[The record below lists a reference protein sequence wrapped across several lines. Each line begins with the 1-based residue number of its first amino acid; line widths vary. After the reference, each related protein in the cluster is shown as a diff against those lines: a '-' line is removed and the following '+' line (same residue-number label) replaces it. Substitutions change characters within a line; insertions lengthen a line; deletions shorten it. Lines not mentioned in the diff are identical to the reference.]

1 MIWLNFLHFYQP
13 ANAPD
18 YTIAKALDK
27 SYWRLLRLMEEHPN
41 LRMTWNVSGCLLERL
56 DKEKDFLAR
65 LKFLVKKGRVEL
77 TGSAAYHGL
86 LPLLPETEVVRQ
98 IKEQEKI
105 LRRHF
110 GSGFKPAGFFL
121 PEMAYSSAVAKL
133 VKRLGYSWLIVD
145 EIAYRG
151 DLRKRPDFSAQ
162 FIDQASGLKV
172 IFRNRQ
178 QSAAYPP
185 DQILSVLKQESRST
199 SARAVE
205 SLYISAT
212 DAELYGLRHED
223 PTAELE
229 QLAKKRNLK
238 TMTMSAWLKSKR
250 KQPVRGELQAASWES
265 TTVELKTGR
274 PYFLWQDK
282 NNKIQ
287 VDLWRLARLALSLED
302 RFKKDKNFYWYRW
315 HLVRGLASCTFWWAS
330 ARDFSKIFGPYAWSP
345 DEIDRGLEDMI
356 RSIRSLSAPTS
367 KKYKLEGEKYY
378 LKIKKNIWR
387 EHWRK
392 RWQKII

>member
-13 ANAPD
+13 ANADD
-18 YTIAKALDK
+18 YTIRKALDK
-27 SYWRLLRLMEEHPN
+27 SYWRLLRLMEEHPS
-41 LRMTWNVSGCLLERL
+41 LRMTWNVSGCLLDRL
-56 DKEKDFLAR
+56 EGEKDFLAR

-86 LPLLPETEVVRQ
+86 LPLLPQVEVMRQ
-98 IKEQEKI
+98 IKENEKI

-110 GSGFKPAGFFL
+110 GNNFKPTGFFL
-121 PEMAYSSAVAKL
+121 PEMAYSTEVAKL
-133 VKRLGYSWLIVD
+133 VKKLGYSWIIVD
-145 EIAYRG
+145 EITYGG
-151 DLRKRPDFSAQ
+151 DLRHRPDFQGNFLDAV
-162 FIDQASGLKV
+162 SGLRV
-172 IFRNRQ
+172 IFRNRE
-178 QSAAYPP
+178 QSSAYPP
-185 DQILSVLKQESRST
+185 DRILAENKKSQQHVNNKLDIFY
-199 SARAVE
+199 V
-205 SLYISAT
+205 SAT

-229 QLAKKRNLK
+229 RLAKLKVLK
-238 TMTMSAWLKSKR
+238 TLTISSWLKSRRQK
-250 KQPVRGELQAASWES
+250 PVKIELRAASWES
-265 TTVELKTGR
+265 SAAELKAGR

-287 VDLWRLARLALSLED
+287 SDLWRLSQLALSLEEK
-302 RFKKDKNFYWYRW
+302 FKKDKNFYWYRW

-356 RSIRSLSAPTS
+356 RSIRSLASPSS

-378 LKIKKNIWR
+378 LRIKKNIWR
-387 EHWRK
+387 EHWKK